1 MVVFALALLLA
12 GLPAAANA
20 SDALFNALLR
30 SKPQH
35 LPEGFSVAQ
44 VRAGPI
50 DQDDRNAGL
59 MGNVEM
65 RLQGS
70 DPKARIHYLLF
81 PDEAAANAYLSQ
93 FDATL
98 TAHKATRI
106 SLANPPQASCG
117 ETTENAGCAVG
128 AGRVAVFT
136 LGTKVQGSVGPLL
149 GAALDHLNEVD
160 KATAPQ

>member
-1 MVVFALALLLA
+1 MTVFALVLLLA
-12 GLPAAANA
+12 SLPVGAKAA
-20 SDALFNALLR
+20 DALYNALLR
-30 SKPQH
+30 SRPQH
-35 LPEGFSVAQ
+35 LPAGFSVAQ

-81 PDEAAANAYLSQ
+81 PDEAAANAYLNQ
-93 FDATL
+93 FDAAL

-117 ETTENAGCAVG
+117 ETPDNAGCAVG

-136 LGTKVQGSVGPLL
+136 LGTQVQGSVGPLL
-149 GAALDHLNEVD
+149 DAALDHLNAIE
-160 KATAPQ
+160 KANGLQ